1 MITLIDA
8 VQEAILADPAPLVT
22 DYEVYLHA
30 RRIVQT
36 GGQAGQ
42 LVKRLPKAW
51 DASRTRQLLSRLDA
65 RGFLKPDPDF
75 GSGVWRVLQTEQAS
89 PAAEAAC
96 IADPFCY
103 VSHYSALELQGLTV
117 ETPETLQLS
126 RPARPL
132 WNALRDDR
140 VAADVDRREF
150 QDAAGL
156 LLRATPADTLRG
168 RPVVFHETRRPAD
181 FVTLEDGRTRVAT
194 VGDTLAAALAEPRF
208 FGGMAEALKIW
219 DAHAPANLEVAI
231 AAIDRTEAKI
241 VKVRAGYILTERLG
255 LDDSR
260 IDAWRT
266 CAQRG
271 GSRRLDPDA
280 PYRPTFSEAWMIS
293 LNLETNRPDEAI
305 GALSFGLPG

>member
-1 MITLIDA
+1 MISLIDA
-8 VQEAILADPAPLVT
+8 IQEAILALDAPLVT
-22 DYEVYLHA
+22 DYEVYLQA
-30 RRIVQT
+30 RHIVQT
-36 GGQAGQ
+36 GGMAAQA
-42 LVKRLPKAW
+42 VKRLPKAW
-51 DASRTRQLLSRLDA
+51 DAPRTRQLLSRLQA
-65 RGFLKPDPDF
+65 RGFLAPDPDF
-75 GSGVWRVLQTEQAS
+75 ASGVWRVLQSELAN
-89 PAAEAAC
+89 PAAEAVC

-103 VSHYSALELQGLTV
+103 VSHYSALQLHGLAG
-117 ETPETLQLS
+117 EPSETLQLS

-140 VAADVDRREF
+140 VAADIERREF

-168 RPVVFHETRRPAD
+168 RPVVFHETRHPAD

-194 VGDTLAAALAEPRF
+194 VGGTFLATLAEPGF
-208 FGGMAEALKIW
+208 FGGMAEVLKIW
-219 DAHAPANLEVAI
+219 DAHAGAHLDAVI
-231 AAIDRTEAKI
+231 AGIDRTEAKI

-255 LDDSR
+255 LSDPG
-260 IDAWRT
+260 IDAWRA

-293 LNLETNRPDEAI
+293 LNLDA
-305 GALSFGLPG
+305 

>member
-8 VQEAILADPAPLVT
+8 VQEAILALQAPLIT
-22 DYEVYLHA
+22 DYDVYLQA

-36 GGQAGQ
+36 GEHAGQ
-42 LVKRLPKAW
+42 PIKRLPKAW
-51 DASRTRQLLSRLDA
+51 DASRTRQMLSRLEA
-65 RGFLKPDPDF
+65 RSVLTPDPDF
-75 GSGVWRVLQTEQAS
+75 ASGVWRILQTEQPS

-103 VSHYSALELQGLTV
+103 VSHYSALELHGLAP
-117 ETPETLQLS
+117 EPSETLQLS
-126 RPARPL
+126 RPARLL

-140 VAADVDRREF
+140 VAAEVGRREF

-168 RPVVFHETRRPAD
+168 RPVLVHETRRPAA

-194 VGDTLAAALAEPRF
+194 VGDTLVAALAEPGF
-208 FGGMAEALKIW
+208 FGGMGEALKVW
-219 DAHAPANLEVAI
+219 DVHAGAYLEAVI
-231 AAIDRTEAKI
+231 AAVDRIDVKI

-255 LDDSR
+255 LADPR
-260 IDAWRT
+260 IDAWRAY
-266 CAQRG
+266 AQRG

-293 LNLETNRPDEAI
+293 LNVEA
-305 GALSFGLPG
+305 